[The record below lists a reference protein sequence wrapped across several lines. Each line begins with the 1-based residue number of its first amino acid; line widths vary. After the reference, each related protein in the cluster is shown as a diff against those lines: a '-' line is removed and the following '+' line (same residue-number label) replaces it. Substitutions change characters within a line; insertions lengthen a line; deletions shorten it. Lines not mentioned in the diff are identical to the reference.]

1 MAMNKTHT
9 FQVDYIKIRPDY
21 KTIGYIGVRKK

>member
-9 FQVDYIKIRPDY
+9 FQVEYIKIRPDY
-21 KTIGYIGVRKK
+21 KELGIIGVKKQ